1 MTKLLFK
8 SLLLLS
14 LALSLTAYSQ
24 KQIIP
29 QFVGGIDQQKAKIC
43 MQQTKQ
49 SPCKL
54 KNMLADYQACIKK
67 VLLRTPDCQQSLAF
81 FKKTSGGIFNRVRH
95 YQNIDIILADY
106 VYVADQGTGYFL
118 VMKNGQF
125 LALPLNIA
133 KKTLKKVPGYTTIA
147 KKFPRVDTWQILD
160 FPQAVSISPQRYRLV
175 FTQQLK
181 DGCNACALAGTA
193 KVAYDFSADGKQ
205 FFGVSVIR
213 LIPKP

>member
-81 FKKTSGGIFNRVRH
+81 FKKTSGGIF
-95 YQNIDIILADY
+95 
-106 VYVADQGTGYFL
+106 
-118 VMKNGQF
+118 
-125 LALPLNIA
+125 IA